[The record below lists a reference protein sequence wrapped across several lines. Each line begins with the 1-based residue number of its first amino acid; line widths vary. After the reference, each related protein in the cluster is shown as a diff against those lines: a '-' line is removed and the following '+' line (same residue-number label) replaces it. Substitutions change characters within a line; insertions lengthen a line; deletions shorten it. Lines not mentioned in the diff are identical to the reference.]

1 MTKDDAQKN
10 RRLAE
15 IAGNQK
21 YMGRPCVHGHNGLRY
36 TRDAY
41 CCQCNVLHCAVRR
54 QKAKQ
59 AKKEAV
65 K

>member
-41 CCQCNVLHCAVRR
+41 CCQCNVIRSAVRR
-54 QKAKQ
+54 EKLKQ
-59 AKKEAV
+59 IKKRMTL
-65 K
+65 